1 MTRLVTRIDQHV
13 NAVRALAGLR
23 RAEQEE
29 PEVDRRAAILR
40 ARADVKQTEALLT
53 GGALARARRILNGKG

>member
-1 MTRLVTRIDQHV
+1 MTRLVTRIDQYV
-13 NAVRALAGLR
+13 EAVRALASLR

-40 ARADVKQTEALLT
+40 ARADVKQTEVLLT